1 MTTPF
6 VPVLLSVALMMG
18 FASRR
23 PAARVATLLGQRECG
38 QRPKADPDRL
48 VSVTAGVAAALLA
61 VALVGAPAGLVVGPA
76 VGLLGYRLFR
86 RVRRSGF
93 RRRRLDPDAPLRL
106 ASSWDLLAACLRAG
120 LPVPAAVRSIATDL
134 PGEGSVALCRTAE
147 LIALGA
153 DPDEAWEPALRCP
166 ETAPLARGAR
176 RSARS
181 GMALADIADALAA
194 EVRAHAGDAAEARA
208 QRAAVLV
215 AGPLGLCFLPA
226 FLCLGVVPVV
236 IGLASTL
243 VSNW

>member
-1 MTTPF
+1 MTPF
-6 VPVLLSVALMMG
+6 VPVLLSIALMVG

-23 PAARVATLLGQRECG
+23 SAARLAMLFGQRECG
-38 QRPKADPDRL
+38 QRRKVDPDRL
-48 VSVTAGVAAALLA
+48 VSVAAAVAAGMLT
-61 VALVGAPAGLVVGPA
+61 VAFVGALAGLVAGPV

-93 RRRRLDPDAPLRL
+93 RRRRPDPDTPLRL

-120 LPVPAAVRSIATDL
+120 LPVPAAVRSIAADL
-134 PGEGSVALCRTAE
+134 PGDGSVALCRTAE

-153 DPDEAWEPALRCP
+153 DPGEAWESALHCP

-181 GMALADIADALAA
+181 GMALADITDALAA
-194 EVRAHAGDAAEARA
+194 EVRARAGDAAEARA

-243 VSNW
+243 MSNW